1 MLGFVLDLGVMED
14 LGRVLDLDPGFK
26 ESVLLGGR
34 GGFFRADTEAT
45 GVGLVPFVI
54 VGVGL

>member
-1 MLGFVLDLGVMED
+1 MED
-14 LGRVLDLDPGFK
+14 LGRVLDLEPGFK
-26 ESVLLGGR
+26 ESVLLGGL
-34 GGFFRADTEAT
+34 GGFFLADTEAM